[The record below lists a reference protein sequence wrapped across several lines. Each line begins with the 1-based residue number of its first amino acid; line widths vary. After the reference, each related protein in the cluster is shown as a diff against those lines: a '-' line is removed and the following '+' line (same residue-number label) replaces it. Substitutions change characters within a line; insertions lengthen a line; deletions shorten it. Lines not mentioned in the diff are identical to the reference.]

1 MERKRSGL
9 PVLCMLLTVLIVSL
23 SVFTVAGDDNIVFD
37 DYVSNSQNSASGTDS
52 EDDNADD
59 ADGSAENE
67 GSDTSAGYTGSGN
80 SSAKSEYEE
89 NNDGDDTYIS
99 NNGTVF
105 KIPRPEDK
113 TARVYDY
120 AGLFTDAQKEALTEK
135 IRSIEESKKADIV
148 ILTSKDVP
156 KDAYDSMETTM
167 RYARQFLVDN
177 GFKENSFVCL
187 LDMNN
192 RVFWVCGYGEYGD
205 VKYSDFGQDTA
216 NKAQNSLVDGDY
228 YKSMMIYL
236 DEVNRLGNMMMAAIP
251 TPLSLLISAVLA
263 VVAVLIMNS
272 MHNTTQ
278 PSKKNAPLP
287 EVLNY
292 ESRHHDKKFLG
303 TTVHRRH
310 IERNNG
316 SRGGGGGGGFSGG
329 GFSSGSGGS
338 HSGGGVHF

>member
-37 DYVSNSQNSASGTDS
+37 DYVSNSQHSAGGTDS
-52 EDDNADD
+52 ADD
-59 ADGSAENE
+59 HADETADNE
-67 GSDTSAGYTGSGN
+67 GTDTSGGYAGSGT

-105 KIPRPEDK
+105 RIPRPADK

-120 AGLFTDAQKEALTEK
+120 AGLFTDAQKEALTKK

-148 ILTSKDVP
+148 ILTSRDVP

-177 GFKENSFVCL
+177 GFAENSFVCL

-192 RVFWVCGYGEYGD
+192 RMIWTAGSGKYKAEKYVDFEEKVYNDVLDGMRNQRYYDVCNTFLKD
-205 VKYSDFGQDTA
+205 V
-216 NKAQNSLVDGDY
+216 
-228 YKSMMIYL
+228 YKLDNVAYAMM
-236 DEVNRLGNMMMAAIP
+236 P
-251 TPLSLLISAVLA
+251 TPFSLIISAVLSLITLVSLLAKHSSSQPVNNAKIA
-263 VVAVLIMNS
+263 VKTLNFRQTG
-272 MHNTTQ
+272 HN
-278 PSKKNAPLP
+278 AI
-287 EVLNY
+287 
-292 ESRHHDKKFLG
+292 FLG
-303 TTVHRRH
+303 KHTSQRRIVKEH
-310 IERNNG
+310 H
-316 SRGGGGGGGFSGG
+316 SSGGGGFSGGTHSGGGFSGGGGGFSGG
-329 GFSSGSGGS
+329 GG
-338 HSGGGVHF
+338 HF

>member
-9 PVLCMLLTVLIVSL
+9 PVLCMLLTVLMISL

-263 VVAVLIMNS
+263 VIGTIPRS
-272 MHNTTQ
+272 RPKRMHRC
-278 PSKKNAPLP
+278 PK
-287 EVLNY
+287 
-292 ESRHHDKKFLG
+292 H
-303 TTVHRRH
+303 
-310 IERNNG
+310 
-316 SRGGGGGGGFSGG
+316 
-329 GFSSGSGGS
+329 
-338 HSGGGVHF
+338 